1 MIADSLTLRR
11 IAAVIGVA
19 AIVQLTGCASISGA
33 RSDLQASRQIPQKPA
48 KEKKPEESD
57 EAAGLRLARIL
68 VSQQRL
74 EGAAGVYAE
83 LDRKGLL
90 TPKTMIEYAGVLA
103 MIQPPRQ
110 TLPVFM
116 RAEAMAQ
123 GAGETLSA
131 DEKSALYTGL
141 GRAYMASLR
150 LPDAKKA
157 LETALK
163 FDDRN
168 VSTLNAYGVLTD
180 SMGDHKG
187 AQASFEKALS
197 VSPANISVLNNLA
210 LSRLASGDIRGAK
223 KALTDARSFDSGRG
237 AQGLSVRMNLAFT
250 QFMDGD
256 STRAAETLKEIM
268 AESQAEDTLKLFTRM
283 KARIDAGE
291 STLADE
297 CLRAPRDTRRV
308 LHPLRARSH
317 GAHSRNR
324 GDRGERG
331 ARPVPRRRDART
343 RCGDEPPAGGRGL
356 FARVP
361 EPRECHPGDG
371 GAVRDA

>member
-297 CLRAPRDTRRV
+297 CLRASGKLIEIRPKRSDDDGDYGYEVPAVVELVGGHTETKTG
-308 LHPLRARSH
+308 LSPKAKTMPL
-317 GAHSRNR
+317 
-324 GDRGERG
+324 
-331 ARPVPRRRDART
+331 DAAP
-343 RCGDEPPAGGRGL
+343 ESVKQMLPAAAGGKQ
-356 FARVP
+356 
-361 EPRECHPGDG
+361 
-371 GAVRDA
+371 

>member
-83 LDRKGLL
+83 LD
-90 TPKTMIEYAGVLA
+90 
-103 MIQPPRQ
+103 
-110 TLPVFM
+110 
-116 RAEAMAQ
+116 
-123 GAGETLSA
+123 
-131 DEKSALYTGL
+131 
-141 GRAYMASLR
+141 RAYMASLR

-297 CLRAPRDTRRV
+297 CLRASGKLIEIRPKRSDDDGDYGYEVPAVVELVGGHTETKTG
-308 LHPLRARSH
+308 LSPKAKTMPL
-317 GAHSRNR
+317 
-324 GDRGERG
+324 
-331 ARPVPRRRDART
+331 DAAP
-343 RCGDEPPAGGRGL
+343 ESVKQMLPAAAGGKQ
-356 FARVP
+356 
-361 EPRECHPGDG
+361 
-371 GAVRDA
+371 